1 MKDVYHKMMKKI
13 AIITTSTSNKKMIMT
28 IIISVIAIPVIV
40 LFIGKTNLSI
50 QFKKEVTEL
59 FSQSGNISDKRFG
72 YDQISDLP
80 EPVQRYFKH
89 VLKEGQPYISY
100 VRLTHDGF
108 FKPDQKKD
116 WVEIEGEQYFTS
128 ENPGFIWKARTSLFT
143 VRDMY
148 ISGKGRIIVSLFSLF
163 KIVNGEGPNYN
174 QGELLRWLGE
184 GVWFPTNL
192 LPNEYLKW
200 TSIDSESAGLTFNY
214 NGLSLFY
221 KVSFNEKG
229 EITQLE
235 TERYMGEERLENW
248 IGRVSD
254 YKEINGILIPTK
266 IEAIWRLGSGDFSYA
281 RFNVKN
287 IEYDKAERF

>member
-1 MKDVYHKMMKKI
+1 M
-13 AIITTSTSNKKMIMT
+13 
-28 IIISVIAIPVIV
+28 IIIIIIFVITIPVIS
-40 LFIGKTNLSI
+40 LFIGQISI
-50 QFKKEVTEL
+50 SKQFNKEVKEL
-59 FSQSGNISDKRFG
+59 FSQSEYISDKRFS
-72 YDQISDLP
+72 YEQISGLP
-80 EPVQRYFKH
+80 EPVQLYFKH

-100 VRLTHDGF
+100 VRLSHDGY

-128 ENPGFIWKARTSLFT
+128 KKPGFIWKARTSLFT

-148 ISGKGRIIVSLFSLF
+148 ISGKGRIIVSLFSFF
-163 KIVNGEGPNYN
+163 KIVNGEGPDYN

-192 LPNEYLKW
+192 LPNEHLEW
-200 TSIDSESAGLTFNY
+200 TPIDSESAGLTFNY

-235 TERYMGEERLENW
+235 TERYMGEESLETW
-248 IGRVSD
+248 IGRVGD
-254 YKEINGILIPTK
+254 YKEINGIIIPTK
-266 IEAIWRLGSGDFSYA
+266 IEAIWRLEAGDFSYA
-281 RFNVKN
+281 KFNVKN
-287 IEYDKAERF
+287 IEYDKAARF